1 MTCDLCG
8 LENRNVRSG
17 LACYSDDG
25 RFERIDRCM
34 DHQACRD
41 RVEASGREWPLS
53 DITQSRRT
61 A

>member
-8 LENRNVRSG
+8 IESPAVRSG

-25 RFERIDRCM
+25 RFERIDRCT

-41 RVEASGREWPLS
+41 RVEASGQEWPLS
-53 DITQSRRT
+53 DITESRRT

>member
-1 MTCDLCG
+1 MTCELCG
-8 LENRNVRSG
+8 VESRDVRSG

-25 RFERIDRCM
+25 RFERIDRCS

-41 RVEASGREWPLS
+41 RVEASGEAWPLV
-53 DITQSRRT
+53 DITQKRVP